1 MIPFIASTAK
11 TVKSCSQGGVRGGA
25 ATVHFPLWHLEFDNL
40 VVLKNNKG
48 TEFNRVRQLDY
59 CFQVNKTLYQRLVDG
74 KNITFF
80 SPNEVPD
87 YMKHSVLTKRI

>member
-1 MIPFIASTAK
+1 MGRIRALDSEIRSGDAVHTGLIPFIAATAK

-48 TEFNRVRQLDY
+48 
-59 CFQVNKTLYQRLVDG
+59 VDG

-80 SPNEVPD
+80 SPNEVPGL
-87 YMKHSVLTKRI
+87 YEAFCSERS